1 MPSGL
6 LYGLVAAAGW
16 GLVDVIAS
24 VTGKRLGP
32 IAFAAATQSI
42 GLAVFVALAI
52 ITRTTIGP
60 TAAGEAFL
68 FGGVAAIGYLAAFT
82 ALRIGPLAVVSPVM
96 ASYGGLTVVLA
107 VVFRNEQLTSAQ
119 WVGVALTTSG
129 IVLAALVLDDGIR
142 KARPVSAGVAFALI
156 ACLGFAFATVGL
168 AAPIQA
174 AGWLPATVISRF
186 GNVALVLHVPRRCG
200 RPEAKGPRWGGRT
213 PPRRGPGAGDR
224 AAGGRPAGRRREHQ
238 LRRGP
243 GAVGDVGRGA
253 QLVVRASTG
262 DRLRG
267 PCPSRAAATDAMAG
281 ARGARAR
288 RRRAGVADLTL
299 TRAG

>member
-107 VVFRNEQLTSAQ
+107 VVFRNEQLDIGAM
-119 WVGVALTTSG
+119 G
-129 IVLAALVLDDGIR
+129 
-142 KARPVSAGVAFALI
+142 
-156 ACLGFAFATVGL
+156 
-168 AAPIQA
+168 
-174 AGWLPATVISRF
+174 
-186 GNVALVLHVPRRCG
+186 
-200 RPEAKGPRWGGRT
+200 
-213 PPRRGPGAGDR
+213 RRGADDER
-224 AAGGRPAGRRREHQ
+224 HR
-238 LRRGP
+238 
-243 GAVGDVGRGA
+243 
-253 QLVVRASTG
+253 
-262 DRLRG
+262 
-267 PCPSRAAATDAMAG
+267 
-281 ARGARAR
+281 ARGARPR
-288 RRRAGVADLTL
+288 
-299 TRAG
+299 